1 MVAAA
6 WLVMELLQSVV
17 RTEGVTAVV
26 ATHDPLL
33 LDIADR
39 VLELRDG
46 KLTELPTGEPADRV
60 LRRYAPPTI

>member
-46 KLTELPTGEPADRV
+46 KLTELPTGEPADRA
-60 LRRYAPPTI
+60 LRRYAPPTV